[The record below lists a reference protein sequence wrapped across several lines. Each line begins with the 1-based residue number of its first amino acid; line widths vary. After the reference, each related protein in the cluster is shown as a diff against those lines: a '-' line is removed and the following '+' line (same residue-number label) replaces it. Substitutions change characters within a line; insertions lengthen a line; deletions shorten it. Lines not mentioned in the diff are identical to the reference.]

1 MYLNRGNH
9 EGKNMNK
16 LYGFEGEVK
25 HKYCD
30 QTMVLFAHSFNM
42 LPLCHVIN
50 KKIMVVHGGL
60 FAKDDVKL
68 DDIRKINRKQEIPEN
83 GNMCDLLWSD
93 PHKGKGRIPSKRGV
107 SIQWGSDIAQ
117 KFLKDNGLEYLVR
130 SHEMKEEGYEVEA
143 DGHVITIFSAPK
155 YCDQMTNKGAYI
167 NLKGEEMKP
176 HFVQFAAVPHPPIP
190 SMHYARNSQMFM

>member
-1 MYLNRGNH
+1 
-9 EGKNMNK
+9 MNK

-83 GNMCDLLWSD
+83 GNMCDL
-93 PHKGKGRIPSKRGV
+93 
-107 SIQWGSDIAQ
+107 
-117 KFLKDNGLEYLVR
+117 
-130 SHEMKEEGYEVEA
+130 
-143 DGHVITIFSAPK
+143 
-155 YCDQMTNKGAYI
+155 
-167 NLKGEEMKP
+167 
-176 HFVQFAAVPHPPIP
+176 
-190 SMHYARNSQMFM
+190 